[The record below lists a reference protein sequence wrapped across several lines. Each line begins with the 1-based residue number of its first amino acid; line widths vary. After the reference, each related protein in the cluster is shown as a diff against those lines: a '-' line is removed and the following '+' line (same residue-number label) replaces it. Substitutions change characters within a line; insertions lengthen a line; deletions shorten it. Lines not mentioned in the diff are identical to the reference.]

1 MESNEIINALVFVYT
16 VGCAVIFTQLREG
29 DVEDKRHDK
38 TSIFLSTITCALL
51 WPMLLLLPFLL
62 NEEQANR
69 FGKWVDKKEKRT
81 RRVKKQTRTG

>member
-1 MESNEIINALVFVYT
+1 M
-16 VGCAVIFTQLREG
+16 FTQLREG

-38 TSIFLSTITCALL
+38 TSRFLSTITCALL

-69 FGKWVDKKEKRT
+69 FGKWVDKKEKELEEL
-81 RRVKKQTRTG
+81 KNKHGLDD